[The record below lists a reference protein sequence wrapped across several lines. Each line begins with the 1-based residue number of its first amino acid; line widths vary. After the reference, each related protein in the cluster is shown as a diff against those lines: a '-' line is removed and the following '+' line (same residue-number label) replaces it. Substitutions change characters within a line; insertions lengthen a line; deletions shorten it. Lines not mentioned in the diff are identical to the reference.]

1 MKTMQFVPV
10 YDTGAD
16 INDRVRKP
24 LVVKPEIRAFVVDYL
39 KEAGKK

>member
-16 INDRVRKP
+16 LNERVRKA
-24 LVVKPEIRAFVVDYL
+24 LVVKPEIRTFVGEYL
-39 KEAGKK
+39 KKAKN